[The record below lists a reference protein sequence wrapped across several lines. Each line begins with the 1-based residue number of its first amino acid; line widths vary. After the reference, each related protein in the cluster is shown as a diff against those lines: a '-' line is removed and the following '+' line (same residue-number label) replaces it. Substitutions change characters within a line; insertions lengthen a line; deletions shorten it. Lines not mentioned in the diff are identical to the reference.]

1 MKNEYRRLATLY
13 DIKQFCDRIRNIISE
28 FTREQIEEDYI
39 KVDALHHNFNK
50 IGEATNRILQNDSEL
65 AAKLRNRIPGIRK
78 VVDFRNV
85 LLHEYDNIDDDRVWG
100 ILNNHFPVFYL
111 AIIDLLVE
119 LDQPAPEFPKTP
131 TGPKFRM

>member
-1 MKNEYRRLATLY
+1 MSMKNEYRRLAILY
-13 DIKQFCDRIRNIISE
+13 DIKLFCDRIREITFE
-28 FTREQIEEDYI
+28 YTREQIKEDYI

-50 IGEATNRILQNDSEL
+50 IGEATNRILQNDPEL

-100 ILNNHFPVFYL
+100 ILNNQFSVFYQT
-111 AIIDLLVE
+111 ITDLLVE
-119 LDQPAPEFPKTP
+119 LDPQAPAERPAPRP
-131 TGPKFRM
+131 